1 MNININSLKRGCPI
15 KWGMTFCARRSPPGT
30 ESGMTKAAGM
40 TNQLF
45 SVIFAESVSH
55 GPRPHDVHFCVQ
67 KAELHKRS

>member
-15 KWGMTFCARRSPPGT
+15 KWGMT
-30 ESGMTKAAGM
+30 
-40 TNQLF
+40 NQLF
-45 SVIFAESVSH
+45 SVIFAESVGH